1 MSDALPASLRL
12 KVITPLRLAAD
23 ADVHEVQLPT
33 LEGAIGICP
42 GHRPLYVTLGRG
54 VLSFR
59 RGDDEDRLSI
69 EGGFARV
76 AADEVVVVTELRE
89 DEEEPVQS

>member
-1 MSDALPASLRL
+1 MSDALPASLHLR
-12 KVITPLRLAAD
+12 VITPLKLAAD
-23 ADVHEVQLPT
+23 TEVQEVQLPT
-33 LEGAIGICP
+33 LEGSIGIWP
-42 GHRPLYVTLGRG
+42 GHRPLYVTLGKG

-59 RGDDEDRLSI
+59 CGDDHERFSV

-89 DEEEPVQS
+89 DEEEPARS